1 MKQVAACYLLVG
13 ALLLTGCGGG
23 GKTKKTTTAAAT
35 VPSNVLYQSAEWQ
48 VLTKPGPRA
57 EVLHLVNGKWVV
69 DTSHAVKI
77 AVIGPKPGKI
87 APNPPQVAITMHSK
101 TPLVESALWVDG
113 YQLFE
118 KGGGTP
124 ENGTIYG
131 APTRL
136 TKGTHVAVGYARTA
150 FGGTAVAWT
159 FRIA

>member
-1 MKQVAACYLLVG
+1 VKQVTTCYLLVG
-13 ALLLTGCGGG
+13 ALLVAGCGGG
-23 GKTKKTTTAAAT
+23 GKQAQTTTAAT
-35 VPSNVLYQSAEWQ
+35 VPANVLYQSANWQ

-69 DTSHAVKI
+69 DNSHAVKI
-77 AVIGPKPGKI
+77 AILGPKPGKV
-87 APNPPQVAITMHSK
+87 ASNPPQVAITMHSK

-118 KGGGTP
+118 KGGGSP

-131 APTRL
+131 ATNRL
-136 TKGTHVAVGYARTA
+136 AKGMHVAVGYARTA